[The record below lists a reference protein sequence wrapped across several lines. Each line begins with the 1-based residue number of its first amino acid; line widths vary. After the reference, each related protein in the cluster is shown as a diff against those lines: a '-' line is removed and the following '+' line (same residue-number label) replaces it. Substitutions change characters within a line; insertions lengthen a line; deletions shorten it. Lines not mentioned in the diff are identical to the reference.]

1 MAPGTARETG
11 AEGAGAG
18 PANPLNPISGES
30 HRTRGIAKFRLWSD
44 SPPGESKTSRSIKGQ
59 G

>member
-18 PANPLNPISGES
+18 PANPLNPISGEP

-44 SPPGESKTSRSIKGQ
+44 SPPGE
-59 G
+59 